1 LSFPL
6 GRGLHGFLAALACS
20 FNVAMAQE
28 PAEGGP
34 AIPTFAELEAAGAII
49 GDIRVDNQ
57 NIFDLSDPRE
67 NKSFYAFANWAH
79 IRTRPDVIRRQILF
93 KTGDPVSVRAIEETE
108 RLLRSNNYL
117 YEVAI
122 RPADVHDGVVD
133 IDVRTRDTWTLVPSA
148 NLSRSGGTNRGG
160 LGFRDSNIAGTGMKF
175 SIGKRASSEGEGTS
189 ASSTELELTNPNAF
203 GGHTGI
209 GYTLS
214 KFSGGRTDV
223 LTVARPFYALD
234 TRWAAGVTGSR
245 DDRLVSAV
253 VNGTPIAQYH
263 RRQGKAEVSGGVSR
277 GLVDGWAHRYSLGLS
292 YESDTYG
299 PAPDAAPDVQVPAD
313 RQLVAPFFRY
323 EAVEDDFRKVTN
335 RDMIGRTEYFAMG
348 FHSLLQYGRALPQLG
363 STKYVSLYSGSLSE
377 GYDLGTNGT
386 LLAST
391 ALTGEYED
399 EHSDR
404 QLWNGTL
411 RYYVAQRS
419 GSVFF
424 ASLAADRARFSDGSQ
439 SLTLGG
445 DNGLRG
451 YPSHFQSGDRRVLF
465 TAEQR
470 FYTDWFPYRLFR
482 VGGALFLDAGRAWS
496 GPYDDPARS
505 RWLGD
510 VGFGVRILSARSST
524 GTTLH
529 LDFAFPLRRDEGVRS
544 YQFSFMSKTGF

>member
-1 LSFPL
+1 LSLPL

-49 GDIRVDNQ
+49 GDIRIDNQ
-57 NIFDLSDPRE
+57 NIFDLEDARE

-93 KTGDPVSVRAIEETE
+93 KTGERVSVQAIQETE
-108 RLLRSNNYL
+108 RLLRGNNYL

-122 RPADVHDGVVD
+122 RPGDVHDGVVD
-133 IDVRTRDTWTLVPSA
+133 IDVTTRDTWTLVPSV

-160 LGFRDSNIAGTGMKF
+160 VGFRDSNIAGTGVKF
-175 SIGKRASSEGEGTS
+175 SIGRRASSESEGTS

-209 GYTLS
+209 GYTMS
-214 KFSGGRTDV
+214 KFSGGRVNTFS
-223 LTVARPFYALD
+223 VARPFYALD
-234 TRWAAGVTGSR
+234 ARWAAGVSASR
-245 DDRLVSAV
+245 DDRVVSTV
-253 VNGTPIAQYH
+253 MNGTAVEQFR
-263 RRQGKAEVSGGVSR
+263 RRQDKAEVSGGLSR
-277 GLVDGWAHRYSLGLS
+277 GLVDRWAHRYSLGLS

-313 RQLVAPFFRY
+313 RKLIAPFIRY
-323 EAVEDDFRKVTN
+323 EAIEDDFRKVTN
-335 RDMIGRTEYFAMG
+335 RDLIGRTEFLAMG
-348 FHSLLQYGRALPQLG
+348 FHSIAQFGRALPQLG
-363 STKYVSLYSGSLSE
+363 STSYASLYSVGVSN
-377 GYDLGTNGT
+377 GYEMGAAGT
-386 LLAST
+386 LLGSAYY
-391 ALTGEYED
+391 AGEYAG

-404 QLWNGTL
+404 RQWNGTL
-411 RYYVAQRS
+411 KYYLAQES
-419 GSVFF
+419 GSVFYTL
-424 ASLAADRARFSDGSQ
+424 LAADRVQFSDASQ